1 MPFSCA
7 EYRGQGTSVAE
18 KCEAICTVMDCNAVI
33 IMLLEAAPP
42 ACERVMRFCGITSDV
57 KLCGQKKKKIS
68 QVKRLHL
75 LPQIAPA
82 QRQMSDFR
90 CHIGGF

>member
-1 MPFSCA
+1 MPLSCA

-18 KCEAICTVMDCNAVI
+18 KCEAICAVMDCNAVI

-57 KLCGQKKKKIS
+57 KLCGQKKKKN
-68 QVKRLHL
+68 
-75 LPQIAPA
+75 LPGKKAPFIASNCSCA
-82 QRQMSDFR
+82 EADE
-90 CHIGGF
+90 